1 LRIRESNTRGED
13 QAEMGKFSPTDL
25 EERNKLLKEIEELER
40 EIEDIK
46 KRIPPHSVR
55 YEILQLLEQKE
66 QELEREKTLLTQER
80 RPD

>member
-1 LRIRESNTRGED
+1 MKRS
-13 QAEMGKFSPTDL
+13 SPMDFEK
-25 EERNKLLKEIEELER
+25 EENKLLKEIEKLER
-40 EIEDIK
+40 EIEEIK
-46 KRIPPHSVR
+46 KRIPPHSVK